1 MQTYTQVCKQFQ
13 LSVEFLPHYVAIPL
27 RDRHL
32 SNTIYLDIK
41 SLLIN
46 KVQQHQSFTSPKC
59 ESPRGPL
66 VSVCAMM
73 TFTPG
78 RILNEK
84 QMFKIEVK
92 RT

>member
-1 MQTYTQVCKQFQ
+1 MQTYIQACKQFQ
-13 LSVEFLPHYVAIPL
+13 LSVEFIHLPHYVAVPL
-27 RDRHL
+27 RDMHL
-32 SNTIYLDIK
+32 SSMIYLYIK

-46 KVQQHQSFTSPKC
+46 KVQQDQSFTSPKC

-78 RILNEK
+78 RILNKK
-84 QMFKIEVK
+84 QIEVK